1 MSISVIQGVLRIP
14 AAQDKIR
21 QKGIEKPGF
30 PENYTLI
37 DVETTGLSPYR
48 DRITEM
54 GGLKVRHG
62 EVVATFSELVKFP
75 DSNKVPTFI
84 TKLNGID
91 EAAIEEK
98 GLPVQEAIKK
108 YREFIGSDPIV
119 GYNVNFD
126 LNFVYDLAEKYHLTV
141 LNNDY
146 VDVYRLARSFYP
158 QERHNRLL
166 DCMHRMNIA
175 ENQEHRGLDDCLDTK
190 KVFDE
195 FHKLFKQEHM
205 LRAQEAVKTLDLTSE
220 WPDIVKQ
227 TQAFHSPFIHKK
239 VVIAGDLDLDEYELT
254 NVVKNLGGFI
264 QEKVGLDTDYVLVGD
279 HDFFRTDV
287 TELNKAR
294 ALKKQGQNIRT
305 WSESF
310 FLNVLDNWARS

>member
-14 AAQDKIR
+14 AAQEKIR

-30 PENYTLI
+30 PDNYTLI

-75 DSNKVPTFI
+75 DSNKVPAFI

-91 EAAIEEK
+91 EATIEEK

-158 QERHNRLL
+158 QEQHNRLL
-166 DCMHRMNIA
+166 DCMHRLDIA
-175 ENQEHRGLDDCLDTK
+175 
-190 KVFDE
+190 
-195 FHKLFKQEHM
+195 
-205 LRAQEAVKTLDLTSE
+205 
-220 WPDIVKQ
+220 
-227 TQAFHSPFIHKK
+227 
-239 VVIAGDLDLDEYELT
+239 
-254 NVVKNLGGFI
+254 
-264 QEKVGLDTDYVLVGD
+264 
-279 HDFFRTDV
+279 
-287 TELNKAR
+287 
-294 ALKKQGQNIRT
+294 
-305 WSESF
+305 
-310 FLNVLDNWARS
+310 